1 MKQPAERAQPP
12 HAVGRACPATK
23 VLEFHKSVNGPARR
37 TLDTAIGWPSYLDNP
52 LLFLVSMASL
62 APQLV
67 CTADV
72 NKRSVKLKDA
82 FNLAAAVA
90 VLRGCKGKVLILCK
104 LVGIATEADGDIAR
118 PLRAAHTAEGWTAE
132 SILER
137 VLPAFEP
144 SMYALDR
151 TADVFSWDPV

>member
-1 MKQPAERAQPP
+1 
-12 HAVGRACPATK
+12 

-118 PLRAAHTAEGWTAE
+118 PLRVDAKGDKVRLVNPLSAFLGEVAQVAA
-132 SILER
+132 SER
-137 VLPAFEP
+137 KDEIEHDDERIVQFIEAFQ
-144 SMYALDR
+144 
-151 TADVFSWDPV
+151 F